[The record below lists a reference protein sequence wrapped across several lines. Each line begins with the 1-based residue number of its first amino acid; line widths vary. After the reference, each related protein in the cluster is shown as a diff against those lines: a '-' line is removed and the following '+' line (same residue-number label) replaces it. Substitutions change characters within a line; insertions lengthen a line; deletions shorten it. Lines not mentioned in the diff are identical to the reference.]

1 MKRKQEYIEGR
12 LRFVR
17 EKCKVEIF
25 FFFENLW

>member
-1 MKRKQEYIEGR
+1 MKRKQEYNEGH

-17 EKCKVEIF
+17 EKRRVEIF